1 MGQLKR
7 KSDLIWFIIICVIM
21 GITILLSL
29 TLFYDFR
36 QPFWIE
42 LFITIPLYIIFL
54 VIYIIFLVKKQKKYA
69 IISSIVA
76 SLSFPVLLAFNVM
89 ERFQNFGPGVVFLM
103 PDIMAILTLI
113 LTIISCFAKKEI
125 NETPSE
131 PKWLN
136 EEPKAIF
143 HDSND

>member
-1 MGQLKR
+1 
-7 KSDLIWFIIICVIM
+7 M

-54 VIYIIFLVKKQKKYA
+54 VKKQKKYA

-76 SLSFPVLLAFNVM
+76 SLSFPVLLVFNVM
-89 ERFQNFGPGVVFLM
+89 EGFQNFWPGVVFLM
-103 PDIMAILTLI
+103 SDIMAILTLI
-113 LTIISCFAKKEI
+113 LIIISCFTKKEI
-125 NETPSE
+125 NETLSE

-136 EEPKAIF
+136 EEHKAIF

>member
-7 KSDLIWFIIICVIM
+7 KSDLIWFIIICVMM

-29 TLFYDFR
+29 PLFYYFS

-42 LFITIPLYIIFL
+42 LIITIPL
-54 VIYIIFLVKKQKKYA
+54 YIIFLVKKQKKYA

-76 SLSFPVLLAFNVM
+76 SLSFPVLLAFNLM
-89 ERFQNFGPGVVFLM
+89 EGFRYFWPSIVFLM
-103 PDIMAILTLI
+103 SDIMAILTLI
-113 LTIISCFAKKEI
+113 LTIISCFIKKEI

-136 EEPKAIF
+136 EEHKAIF

>member
-1 MGQLKR
+1 
-7 KSDLIWFIIICVIM
+7 M

-29 TLFYDFR
+29 PLFYYFNLT
-36 QPFWIE
+36 FWIE
-42 LFITIPLYIIFL
+42 LIITIPL
-54 VIYIIFLVKKQKKYA
+54 YIIFLVKKQKKYV

-76 SLSFPVLLAFNVM
+76 SLSFPVLLSFNLM
-89 ERFQNFGPGVVFLM
+89 EGFRYFWPSIVFLM
-103 PDIMAILTLI
+103 SDIMAILTLI
-113 LTIISCFAKKEI
+113 LTIISCFIKKEI
-125 NETPSE
+125 NETPSD

>member
-7 KSDLIWFIIICVIM
+7 KSDLIWFIITCVMM
-21 GITILLSL
+21 GITTLLSL
-29 TLFYDFR
+29 PLFYYFS

-42 LFITIPLYIIFL
+42 LIITIPL
-54 VIYIIFLVKKQKKYA
+54 YIIFLVKKQKKYA

-76 SLSFPVLLAFNVM
+76 SLSFPVLLVFNVM
-89 ERFQNFGPGVVFLM
+89 EGFQNFWPSVVFLIS
-103 PDIMAILTLI
+103 DIMAILTLI
-113 LTIISCFAKKEI
+113 LTIIYCFTKKEI

-136 EEPKAIF
+136 EEHKAIF

>member
-7 KSDLIWFIIICVIM
+7 KSDLIWFIIICVLM

-29 TLFYDFR
+29 PLFYYFNL
-36 QPFWIE
+36 PFWIE
-42 LFITIPLYIIFL
+42 LIITIPL
-54 VIYIIFLVKKQKKYA
+54 YIIFLVKKQKKYA
-69 IISSIVA
+69 IISSIFA
-76 SLSFPVLLAFNVM
+76 SLSFPFLLAFNLM
-89 ERFQNFGPGVVFLM
+89 EGFRYFWPSIVFLM
-103 PDIMAILTLI
+103 SDIMAILTLI
-113 LTIISCFAKKEI
+113 LTIISCFTKKEI

-136 EEPKAIF
+136 EEHKAIF

>member
-29 TLFYDFR
+29 TLFYYFNL
-36 QPFWIE
+36 PFWIE
-42 LFITIPLYIIFL
+42 LIITIPL
-54 VIYIIFLVKKQKKYA
+54 YIIFLVKKQKKYA
-69 IISSIVA
+69 IISSIFA
-76 SLSFPVLLAFNVM
+76 SLSFPFLLAFNLM
-89 ERFQNFGPGVVFLM
+89 EGFRYFWPSIVFLM
-103 PDIMAILTLI
+103 SDIMAILTLI
-113 LTIISCFAKKEI
+113 LTIISCFIKKGI

-136 EEPKAIF
+136 EEHKAIF

>member
-54 VIYIIFLVKKQKKYA
+54 VKKQKKYA

-76 SLSFPVLLAFNVM
+76 SLSFPVLLVFNVM
-89 ERFQNFGPGVVFLM
+89 EGFQNFWPSVVFLIS
-103 PDIMAILTLI
+103 DIMAILTLI
-113 LTIISCFAKKEI
+113 LTIISCFTKKEI

-136 EEPKAIF
+136 EEHKAIF